1 MCAFSHYDL
10 GDHVPTPAQKL
21 AVVLAFVAAA
31 LSLAAAALRIF
42 RDGAV
47 DVTLA
52 LGGLLM
58 LVLGIGGYVKVM
70 KG

>member
-1 MCAFSHYDL
+1 M
-10 GDHVPTPAQKL
+10 PTPAQKL
-21 AVVLAFVAAA
+21 AVVLAFVAAG
-31 LSLAAAALRIF
+31 LSLAAAAIRIF